1 MNEHL
6 CTIITRSLMILYTII
21 FRIIL
26 HIIKFFFSLYIVT
39 KKKKEKK
46 HPQLLKINTK

>member
-26 HIIKFFFSLYIVT
+26 HIIKLFFSLYIVT
-39 KKKKEKK
+39 KKKKRKK
-46 HPQLLKINTK
+46 ASTVIKN